1 MCSNYNFKYERL
13 SKHVKQCVNFFEG
26 HKEIT
31 TKSGLIKNLKTYCE
45 THKINLF
52 DITPVTFNLDLNDES
67 CEF

>member
-1 MCSNYNFKYERL
+1 M
-13 SKHVKQCVNFFEG
+13 NFFEG

-45 THKINLF
+45 THKINLW